1 MGLCTGFWVS
11 LCAVACCLACGCA
24 KEPSFEYDG
33 LDLAPSQEEL
43 SEFSLGEYSIP
54 IPVAEEHR
62 KSGFRRNNRFQLE
75 FELHAL
81 IAPGRKS
88 EIADNWSRNE
98 GTIRDDVIRVCRNAS
113 IDALRE
119 PEFLTLKAQLMDAL
133 ALRVGESG
141 LRQLLITE
149 VMSQRL

>member
-1 MGLCTGFWVS
+1 MESLTGFLPL
-11 LCAVACCLACGCA
+11 LCAIACCLVGGCA
-24 KEPSFEYDG
+24 KQSSFEYDV
-33 LDLAPSQEEL
+33 LDLAPAQEEL

-62 KSGFRRNNRFQLE
+62 RGGYRHKNRFRLE

-81 IAPGRKS
+81 IAPSKKS
-88 EIADNWSRNE
+88 EIADNWSRHE
-98 GTIRDDVIRVCRNAS
+98 GAIRDHVIRVCRNAS
-113 IDALRE
+113 IDSLQE

-133 ALRVGESG
+133 ASHVGESG